1 MPPIQGRT
9 GAAVCRLGLALAL
22 LMTAS
27 PARAQSD
34 QEKAGVLVE
43 KGLDKAR
50 DGKFA
55 EAMPLFDQAFKLF
68 PHPEILHNLARAHE
82 ELGQLP
88 LALDEFRRA
97 LEMDKDYTFASD
109 AQKRVVDIPK
119 RLRVT
124 HGLVRVTSTPAQV
137 ELTFSV
143 DGKPFEGHLVA
154 PAERWVP
161 AGRLRISGTRPG
173 YIDGAEEIDVVA
185 GSEPSVEIVL
195 PPIAQKGF
203 IAVVTTVEG
212 GTVRIDGEAVGTTPL
227 ATTPIAAGVHTV
239 RVEAD
244 GHEPFEERIVVEPD
258 RETVVRATLL
268 RPGEM
273 IEGGGSAGAAGPKPG
288 LGAALVGGGLAVAV
302 VGAVLHGLAFKD
314 AKDASEVVNNPL
326 TTEDDAR
333 FDSLKGKAETKQT
346 VAFVSYGVG
355 AALAGV
361 GVYFLVRKPRAS
373 QKTEAAAPRLTPVLA
388 PERGGFGLGARL
400 SF

>member
-1 MPPIQGRT
+1 MVHRMHGRAR
-9 GAAVCRLGLALAL
+9 AAVCLLGLGVALALAVP
-22 LMTAS
+22 
-27 PARAQSD
+27 PAWAQSD
-34 QEKAGVLVE
+34 KEKAGALVE
-43 KGLDKAR
+43 QGLDKAR

-109 AQKRVVDIPK
+109 AQKRVVDIPA
-119 RLRVT
+119 RLRKT

-137 ELTFSV
+137 ELTLSV
-143 DGKPFEGHLVA
+143 DGRPFEGHLAA

-161 AGRLRISGTRPG
+161 AGRLKVSGTRPG
-173 YIDGAEEIDVVA
+173 YVDSAEEIDVVA
-185 GSEPSVEIVL
+185 GAEPSVELVL
-195 PPIAQKGF
+195 PPVAQKGF

-212 GTVRIDGEAVGTTPL
+212 GTIHIDGEPAGTTPL
-227 ATTPIAAGVHTV
+227 QTTPLAAGVHTV
-239 RVEAD
+239 RVEAE
-244 GHEPFEERIVVEPD
+244 GYEPFEERVVVEPD

-268 RPGEM
+268 PLGE
-273 IEGGGSAGAAGPKPG
+273 GPAGAGESGPKAT
-288 LGAALVGGGLAVAV
+288 LGAAFIGGGLAVAV

-314 AKDASEVVNNPL
+314 ANDASEVENNPL
-326 TTEDDAR
+326 STEDDAR
-333 FDSLKGKAETKQT
+333 FDSLEGKAKTKQA
-346 VAFVSYGVG
+346 VAFASYGVG

-361 GVYFLVRKPRAS
+361 GIYFLVRKPRAS